1 MLTFSEIGGN
11 FENTK
16 AIAGPSYLLVCLLIK
31 KMFLCCLSFLF
42 HWKTGIFDMIWP

>member
-1 MLTFSEIGGN
+1 MVTFSEIGGN

-31 KMFLCCLSFLF
+31 KCSYVAYHFYF
-42 HWKTGIFDMIWP
+42 TGKQEYLI